1 MPRVILVCPAR
12 RQVSAGRLSL
22 CHAEK
27 RIVFGRSMEGFN
39 RTAKLD
45 EGGVWVGWVARTRL
59 LAEPLSPRGPQPI
72 VTDYIL
78 KVDSGPLQWPDGPTE
93 WVRRC

>member
-1 MPRVILVCPAR
+1 
-12 RQVSAGRLSL
+12 
-22 CHAEK
+22 
-27 RIVFGRSMEGFN
+27 MEA
-39 RTAKLD
+39 AKLD
-45 EGGVWVGWVARTRL
+45 KGGVWVGWVARTRL

-78 KVDSGPLQWPDGPTE
+78 KVDSGPLQWPNGPTE